1 MGRGNRLQI
10 FGTVCRFSMT
20 TRSAGRIRLAHAP
33 LAVQSLGTRTSAST
47 GGHPGGTDSLAA
59 APQEPAT
66 RATLPPTACDRR
78 VHRDFYCPSA
88 ALIIELDGAHHQDQ
102 LATDSQRDAILS
114 GMGLRVLRFPNSQVC
129 ADLPGVLR
137 RIESA
142 IERGVPPSHLMGRG
156 TGG

>member
-1 MGRGNRLQI
+1 MRRSLFSRWELARRLRQEATPEERILWQQLRKNQLRGRH
-10 FGTVCRFSMT
+10 F
-20 TRSAGRIRLAHAP
+20 
-33 LAVQSLGTRTSAST
+33 
-47 GGHPGGTDSLAA
+47 
-59 APQEPAT
+59 
-66 RATLPPTACDRR
+66 RR
-78 VHRDFYCPSA
+78 QHVIAEFIVDFYCPSA